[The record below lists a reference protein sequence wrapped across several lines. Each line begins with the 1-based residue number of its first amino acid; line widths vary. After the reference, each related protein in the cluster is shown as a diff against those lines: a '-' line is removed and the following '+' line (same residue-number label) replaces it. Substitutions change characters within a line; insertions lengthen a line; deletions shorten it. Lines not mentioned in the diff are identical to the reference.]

1 MKILL
6 ALAHAACKEDQQAR
20 QRLRQALSQARSE
33 GLIRPFLSER
43 EPLARLLRQ
52 LVPMLQEPVLR
63 SYAQTI
69 LRAFAIP
76 YGEGPLN
83 TASSD
88 GLLFQPPFRARTTC
102 VAIAHCRGSNSEIA
116 QELVVSV
123 NAVQYGLQG
132 YRATVCEEKVDEEST
147 VPGFTGQ
154 LRFSSLRNHD
164 IMSMDCQ
171 PVHL

>member
-1 MKILL
+1 ML
-6 ALAHAACKEDQQAR
+6 ALAHAACKEDQQAQ

-88 GLLFQPPFRARTTC
+88 GLLFQPL
-102 VAIAHCRGSNSEIA
+102 SA
-116 QELVVSV
+116 QEQRVLRLL
-123 NAVQYGLQG
+123 AAGA
-132 YRATVCEEKVDEEST
+132 ATQRSRK
-147 VPGFTGQ
+147 
-154 LRFSSLRNHD
+154 N
-164 IMSMDCQ
+164 
-171 PVHL
+171 

>member
-1 MKILL
+1 M
-6 ALAHAACKEDQQAR
+6 
-20 QRLRQALSQARSE
+20 
-33 GLIRPFLSER
+33 
-43 EPLARLLRQ
+43 
-52 LVPMLQEPVLR
+52 
-63 SYAQTI
+63 QTI

-88 GLLFQPPFRARTTC
+88 GLLFQPLSAQEQRVLRLLAAGR
-102 VAIAHCRGSNSEIA
+102 SNSEIA
-116 QELVVSV
+116 QELIVSV

-132 YRATVCEEKVDEEST
+132 HRATVCEEKVDEESM
-147 VPGFTGQ
+147 VPEFTGQ
-154 LRFSSLRNHD
+154 LRFSSLRNRD